1 MKKGIVTIIMAATAT
16 FAAGPTRTFTGVITD
31 SMCGKSHQAMG
42 VTPDS
47 KCVRDCVGADPSR
60 YKYSLADGKNV
71 YVLSDQQ
78 SPERFASQKVNVKGV
93 LDQKTNTI
101 RVDTMVA
108 AK

>member
-1 MKKGIVTIIMAATAT
+1 MKKGIVTLIMAATAA
-16 FAAGPTRTFTGVITD
+16 FAAGPAQTFTGVITD
-31 SMCGKSHQAMG
+31 SMCGKSHRAMG

-47 KCVRDCVGADPSR
+47 KCVRDCVRADPSR
-60 YKYSLADGKNV
+60 YKYSLSDGKNV

-78 SPERFASQKVNVKGV
+78 TPERFAGQKVNVKGE